1 MLSGKLRLSCGQLVA
16 ETEARTK
23 LDKAW
28 RRLPA
33 AEYAALFPAKPKAIR
48 KIAFGLRKLG
58 AGNAVFT
65 MNQWQL
71 AAVCGVS
78 KKTLQR
84 YLPIFESYGIVEVKR
99 WRYKKMSPSPNSYR
113 VFLGSV
119 IPEKWTYGGGDYPV
133 SAREKGRN

>member
-1 MLSGKLRLSCGQLVA
+1 M
-16 ETEARTK
+16 K

-33 AEYAALFPAKPKAIR
+33 AEYAALFPAKPKALR

-65 MNQWQL
+65 MNEWEL
-71 AAVCGVS
+71 AAACGVS
-78 KKTLQR
+78 LRSIQR
-84 YLPIFESYGIVEVKR
+84 YLPLFESYGIIEVKR
-99 WRYKKMSPSPNSYR
+99 WRYREIGGSPNSYR

-119 IPEKWTYGGGDYPV
+119 IPEDWTYGGGDYRIN
-133 SAREKGRN
+133 AREKGKKHPKGN